1 MLLSTRKFRSL
12 FALVPLLATVA
23 CSSGRYFQFDNST
36 ASATH
41 AHKSVAVAEMPA
53 APVQEMPAAE
63 PVAAV
68 AAPAEV
74 TTAAL
79 VAANTIISTPHTAKH
94 ALIPT
99 LTLKQQQ
106 RIEKRVAS
114 LEHKVS
120 MRAATPHAPA
130 AGLTSEGKSQ
140 VVALILAALVGALG
154 VHRFYLGYTGIGIAQ
169 LLTLGGCGIW
179 SLIDLVRILTGS
191 LKPKD
196 GDYAKKL

>member
-1 MLLSTRKFRSL
+1 MVLSTRKFRSL

-23 CSSGRYFQFDNST
+23 CSSSRSFQFDNST
-36 ASATH
+36 ASVSYG

-53 APVQEMPAAE
+53 APAQEIPVAE

-79 VAANTIISTPHTAKH
+79 ATNIIVSTPHPAKH
-94 ALIPT
+94 AAIPT

-106 RIEKRVAS
+106 RVEKRVAS

-120 MRAATPHAPA
+120 MRAAQHHAPA
-130 AGLTSEGKSQ
+130 ASLAADGKSQ
-140 VVALILAALVGALG
+140 IVATILSFFLGFLG

-169 LLTLGGCGIW
+169 LLTLGGFGIW
-179 SLIDLVRILTGS
+179 ALIDFVRILIGD

-196 GDYAKKL
+196 GDYTTKF